1 MNIGRLFKHLLAPRW
16 LAARNFGPTLAAEI
30 GAAVVVAESNQRG
43 ELCFVVEGPIPF
55 VYLWHGHSA
64 RVRAADLF
72 AQLRVWDTEE
82 NSGVLIYVQ
91 LVDHCV
97 EILADRGIAAKVPQA
112 EWDAIC
118 RSMESAFKSADYRGG
133 ALAAIK
139 RAGELLEQHFPAGER
154 NTNELADQPVLL

>member
-16 LAARNFGPTLAAEI
+16 LAARHFGPALSVEV

-43 ELCFVVEGPIPF
+43 EVRFVVEGPIPF
-55 VYLWHGHSA
+55 VYLWHGRSA
-64 RVRAADLF
+64 RQRADDLF

-91 LVDHCV
+91 LVDRCV
-97 EILADRGIAAKVPQA
+97 EILADRGVAAKVPQA

-118 RSMESAFKSADYRGG
+118 RSMEKAFILGDFRGG
-133 ALAAIK
+133 ALAAI
-139 RAGELLEQHFPAGER
+139 RRTGELLAQYFPAGDR
-154 NTNELADQPVLL
+154 NPNELPDQPVLL

>member
-16 LAARNFGPTLAAEI
+16 LAARHFGPALSAEV

-43 ELCFVVEGPIPF
+43 EVRFVVEGPIPF
-55 VYLWHGHSA
+55 VYLWHGHVA
-64 RVRAADLF
+64 RQRADDLF

-91 LVDHCV
+91 LVDRCV

-118 RSMESAFKSADYRGG
+118 RSMEMAFKSGDYRGG
-133 ALAAIK
+133 ALAAIR
-139 RAGELLEQHFPAGER
+139 RAGELLAQYFPAGDR
-154 NTNELADQPVLL
+154 NPNELPNQPILL